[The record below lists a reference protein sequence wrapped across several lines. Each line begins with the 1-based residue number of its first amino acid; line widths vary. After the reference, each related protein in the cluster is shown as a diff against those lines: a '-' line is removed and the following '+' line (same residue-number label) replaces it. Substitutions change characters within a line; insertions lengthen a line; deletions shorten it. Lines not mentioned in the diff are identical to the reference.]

1 MCVFEKARVHIYLPL
16 GNKTWNIIF
25 YVLCME
31 QQYVNGEKCILL
43 IVGNKIVSVFVL
55 MFMVGAM
62 LVLLVGKV
70 C

>member
-1 MCVFEKARVHIYLPL
+1 
-16 GNKTWNIIF
+16 
-25 YVLCME
+25 ME
-31 QQYVNGEKCILL
+31 QQYINGEKCILL

-55 MFMVGAM
+55 MLMVGAM